1 MVKKVQ
7 DLIDALKN
15 CGVKVKVDERAYGTC
30 LDGKSHG
37 YGISITWFYDY
48 DEVELLFS
56 QEGKLLDSYMELPI
70 RKK

>member
-15 CGVKVKVDERAYGTC
+15 CGVEIEVNERAYCTC

-56 QEGKLLDSYMELPI
+56 QEGKLLDNYIELPI